1 MGWKTMKSDSPQVSE
16 AVKEFSKKVIEE
28 LGGKVDSI
36 ILYGS
41 LARGEAEKQSDI
53 DVLIVSRDTRVIER
67 KVSDISYENDLKHE
81 TFTTLV
87 FLSPDEIEQEIR
99 LGSYFIN
106 DILTEGVVLYDN
118 GTFKRIREKTLGVS
132 R

>member
-1 MGWKTMKSDSPQVSE
+1 MKSDSPQVSE